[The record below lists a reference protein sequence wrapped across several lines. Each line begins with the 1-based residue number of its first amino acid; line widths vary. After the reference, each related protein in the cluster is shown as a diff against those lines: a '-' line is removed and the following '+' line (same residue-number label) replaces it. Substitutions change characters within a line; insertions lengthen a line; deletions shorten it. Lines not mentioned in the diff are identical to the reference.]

1 MRFMRKK
8 DGQVFPFMIIIVI
21 VILLAISATML
32 LGEVGFNRI
41 RLSNVIDA
49 AILSPTSGFCRALNQ
64 IVKIS
69 YGDGGLF
76 QKYIALQI
84 FFFKPFF
91 PAICPCPGNGTFRF
105 VWQFIW
111 SPFIQ
116 PFYIQTLIEIFQ
128 LYESAEDIADKAPED
143 LRKGIY
149 DRALGGALI
158 DEPKPFLE
166 SEVTRDSNG
175 KIIALNYDAYLDR
188 DSHFDLAYR
197 AVKSSLWQSDSA
209 SYAWNKKYWKNKST
223 TEKYAEGVLQP
234 GGCTAC
240 SDSAYGSYLDVN
252 LQSVPRNVSISG
264 QFMPLFYLWLKV
276 IPTCCPPSCFC
287 IFLPG
292 MGFDPYAWI
301 SNIDIDN
308 KSYGLNVLKKLDYKD
323 LTFFG
328 RQPQIKH
335 QNKVRIY
342 GSVETGYEFGME
354 Q

>member
-1 MRFMRKK
+1 MAGLLRGNK
-8 DGQVFPFMIIIVI
+8 GQVFPFMIIIVV

-49 AILSPTSGFCRALNQ
+49 AVLSPTSGFCRALNQ

-69 YGDGGLF
+69 YGDGGLL
-76 QKYIALQI
+76 QKYIALQV
-84 FFFKPFF
+84 FFLKPFL
-91 PAICPCPGNGTFRF
+91 PAICPCTGVPFYFT
-105 VWQFIW
+105 WQYIW

-158 DEPKPFLE
+158 DEPKPFLA
-166 SEVTRDSNG
+166 SEVTRNSQG

-188 DSHFDLAYR
+188 DSNFDVTYR
-197 AVKSSLWQSDSA
+197 ARKSSLWSGNRA
-209 SYAWNKKYWKNKST
+209 TYAWNKKYWINKAAGT
-223 TEKYAEGVLQP
+223 FHGAGVLETDC
-234 GGCTAC
+234 GSC
-240 SDSAYGSYLDVN
+240 SDADYGSYLDVN
-252 LQSVPRNVSISG
+252 LVDVPSSVDISA

-276 IPTCCPPSCFC
+276 IPIPYAPGCICFP
-287 IFLPG
+287 LPG
-292 MGFDPYAWI
+292 FAFDPYAWI
-301 SNIDIDN
+301 TSIDIDH
-308 KSYGLNVLKKLDYKD
+308 KSYGIRALKKLDYKD

-328 RQPQIKH
+328 RQPVISH

-342 GSVETGYEFGME
+342 GSPETGYDFGME